1 MEQWTGFPHELSDI
15 SDNRICE
22 TPLLVEITSITE
34 IGHSA
39 FNLYNVRQTR
49 IERVDLAGL
58 AEEEGVESDEG
69 PIPNYPRQMLKLE
82 LSDGTTTAKAIEYR
96 SIPELKL
103 GETPLGFKVRFVCFG
118 VSAIAD
124 RTCKDATEKC
134 ACAEGYSFLGTK

>member
-15 SDNRICE
+15 SDTRICE

-103 GETPLGFKVRFVCFG
+103 GETPLGFKVRFVCFRT
-118 VSAIAD
+118 SAIAEC
-124 RTCKDATEKC
+124 TC
-134 ACAEGYSFLGTK
+134 